1 VSEQGA
7 FRLREASAYLGL
19 APHSQWLIQPDCPV
33 PRCDLRRPGAKLPV
47 WVWRKAALDAFL
59 EGREVQPGQPNP
71 QDCQ

>member
-1 VSEQGA
+1 MEQGA
-7 FRLREASAYLGL
+7 LRLPAASLYIGLEESSDWLLEA
-19 APHSQWLIQPDCPV
+19 DCPV
-33 PRCDLRRPGAKLPV
+33 PRCDLRRPGAKRPV

>member
-1 VSEQGA
+1 MTPA
-7 FRLREASAYLGL
+7 ALRLREASQYIGL
-19 APHSQWLIQPDCPV
+19 EESSDWLLEADCPV
-33 PRCDLRRPGAKLPV
+33 PRCDIRRAGAKRPV